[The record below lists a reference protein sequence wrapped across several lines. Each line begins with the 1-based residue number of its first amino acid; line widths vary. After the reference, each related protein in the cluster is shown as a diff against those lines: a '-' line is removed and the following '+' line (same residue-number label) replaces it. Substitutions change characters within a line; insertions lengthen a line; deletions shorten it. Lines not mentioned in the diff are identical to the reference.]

1 MDHAPNRSPLALT
14 SSRSTPAPND
24 PLPADPLTGEVGWTP
39 ARQVVFLRA
48 LASTQSVARAARA
61 AGLSRQSA
69 YQLRARMKGEPFD
82 LAWAAALNCRF
93 DALAECALERAM
105 HGVEVPHFYKGELVA
120 TSRKFDERLTVAL
133 LSLRDR
139 LAPPPR
145 LPAGARRDVTPDFE
159 GLMGVI
165 ESGAQSWDDF
175 YAAEAEAREDEYAE
189 ISARWG
195 VAVEGEDH
203 VGPHEDDRQLEAK
216 DWGGE
221 GAFEA

>member
-1 MDHAPNRSPLALT
+1 M
-14 SSRSTPAPND
+14 
-24 PLPADPLTGEVGWTP
+24 GWTP
-39 ARQVVFLRA
+39 ARQVLFLRA

-61 AGLSRQSA
+61 GGGWRQA
-69 YQLRARMKGEPFD
+69 ATQRRARGKGEPFD

-105 HGVEVPHFYKGELVA
+105 HGVEVPHFYKGEMIA

-175 YAAEAEAREDEYAE
+175 YAVEAEAREDEYAE
-189 ISARWG
+189 MSARWG
-195 VAVEGEDH
+195 VKVEGEGHD
-203 VGPHEDDRQLEAK
+203 GPHDHDGPDTPEDE
-216 DWGGE
+216 GGE
-221 GAFEA
+221 GACEA

>member
-1 MDHAPNRSPLALT
+1 MDHAPNRSPLVLT
-14 SSRSTPAPND
+14 SSSATPAPND
-24 PLPADPLTGEVGWTP
+24 PLPGEVGWTP
-39 ARQVVFLRA
+39 ARQVLFLRA

-105 HGVEVPHFYKGELVA
+105 HGVEVPHFYKGEMIA

-175 YAAEAEAREDEYAE
+175 YAVEAEAREDEYAE
-189 ISARWG
+189 MSARWG
-195 VAVEGEDH
+195 VKVEGEGHD
-203 VGPHEDDRQLEAK
+203 GPHDLDGPDTPEDE
-216 DWGGE
+216 GGE